1 MDSDTESESEIH
13 GAGECFLA
21 STEQWIE
28 DDISEIFLRLLC
40 IARTHTHTHSHEN
53 RTGSEHGLF
62 KV

>member
-28 DDISEIFLRLLC
+28 DDISEKLEDFRGVSGVQSTIEWNNPQNVM
-40 IARTHTHTHSHEN
+40 IQQN
-53 RTGSEHGLF
+53 
-62 KV
+62 

>member
-28 DDISEIFLRLLC
+28 DDISEKLEDFRGVSGVQSTIEWNNPQSVRE
-40 IARTHTHTHSHEN
+40 RT
-53 RTGSEHGLF
+53 
-62 KV
+62 

>member
-28 DDISEIFLRLLC
+28 DDISEKLEDFRGVSGIPTEC
-40 IARTHTHTHSHEN
+40 N
-53 RTGSEHGLF
+53 
-62 KV
+62 KQ